1 MRALSPSCW
10 TVSAFV
16 LALVLGA
23 CGSTPAAGDLPT
35 DPVEREKV
43 LGERLTLRDPQIGAE
58 RGASFLEVTIAN
70 AGGSRIA
77 TRCAPEWYD
86 AKGAVVAAA
95 SAWQDV
101 QLEPGQEQRLRF
113 APMPPGARSWRL
125 RFAP

>member
-1 MRALSPSCW
+1 MRALPFAPSA
-10 TVSAFV
+10 VSAFV

-23 CGSTPAAGDLPT
+23 CGSTPPAGDLPS

-43 LGERLTLRDPQIGAE
+43 LGERLTLRDPVTGEE

-86 AKGAVVAAA
+86 AKGAVVAGA
-95 SAWQDV
+95 SAWQDLE
-101 QLEPGQEQRLRF
+101 LEPGQERRLRF
-113 APMPPGARSWRL
+113 APMPPAARSWRL